1 MDAAAAAASGSGS
14 VERRL
19 IDWPARRRVSA
30 HRWARR
36 AAPHARPA
44 AAATE
49 WYDELVA
56 FSQRSLIHTVLC
68 LRGLCSLVPII
79 RFPCAFTLILYFHS
93 AQRSTL
99 PHSLP
104 SQNVLS
110 PSLTEFALRRRFAV
124 RSAVT
129 QIGST
134 VQYSRV
140 CDSIA
145 SRKMMIFSIF
155 LLKTIW
161 SYNPLHVVLVVK
173 FMRSIKNKL
182 YFVFG
187 WNSSTLS
194 SSNFILSKI
203 HKSRFRIKSTPN
215 RLQSFV
221 S

>member
-134 VQYSRV
+134 VQYNTVQQSVRFD
-140 CDSIA
+140 CLSKNDDFFNIPFKNYMILQSITC
-145 SRKMMIFSIF
+145 SFS
-155 LLKTIW
+155 
-161 SYNPLHVVLVVK
+161 
-173 FMRSIKNKL
+173 
-182 YFVFG
+182 
-187 WNSSTLS
+187 
-194 SSNFILSKI
+194 SKI
-203 HKSRFRIKSTPN
+203 HA
-215 RLQSFV
+215 QY
-221 S
+221 